1 MAFLKKS
8 IRCPGNPSSAPAR
21 LQWLRTSSGSAG
33 AFACRL
39 ETAVMPALARI
50 VGLGPGDPSLLTL
63 GGLEALRSVER
74 CAALLAPPDLVAY
87 LSANGVAVVKGISED
102 PALVVRGGTDEVERF
117 AARIAELDAGSVGV
131 GVLGNPLS
139 DFQGLPLLLRA
150 LERLAI
156 RTEIVPGVPR
166 ATLSAS
172 IAMPLVPLPP
182 QSAHHSWDDLV
193 EIMARLRLGCPWDR
207 EQTHRTLVPYLLEET
222 HEVVEAIESGDLD
235 ALCEELG
242 DLLLQIVFHSQLAT
256 ETGKFSVADVVDA
269 LSNKMVRRHPHVFGD
284 SVVEDVD
291 AQWRN
296 WEQLKALEK
305 TGRARKSRLDGIP
318 KALGALQRGQ
328 RMQEK
333 AARVGFDWPNV
344 AGILEKL
351 AEELAELAEARREKQ
366 DDPRIREELGDVF
379 FTIVNLSRALG
390 IDAETAMREANEKFY
405 RRFAFMERQAA
416 ADGKALTDLSLDELE
431 DLWQLAKTKSVA

>member
-1 MAFLKKS
+1 
-8 IRCPGNPSSAPAR
+8 
-21 LQWLRTSSGSAG
+21 
-33 AFACRL
+33 
-39 ETAVMPALARI
+39 MPALARI

-63 GGLEALRSVER
+63 GGLDALRAVGR
-74 CAALLAPPDLVAY
+74 CVALLAPPDLTAY
-87 LSANGVAVVKGISED
+87 LGANGVEVVRGLVGD
-102 PALVVRGGTDEVERF
+102 PALLVRGGGEAIEVF
-117 AARIAELDAGSVGV
+117 ARRLVALDAAAIGI

-139 DFQGLPLLLRA
+139 DFPGLPLLLRA
-150 LERLAI
+150 LERAGI
-156 RTEIVPGVPR
+156 QTEIVPGVPR
-166 ATLSAS
+166 ATLSAA

-182 QSAHHSWDDLV
+182 QSAHHTWDDLV

-222 HEVVEAIESGDLD
+222 HEVIDAIESGDLD

-305 TGRARKSRLDGIP
+305 TGRARASRLDGIP
-318 KALGALQRGQ
+318 KSLGALQRGQ

-344 AGILEKL
+344 TGILDKL
-351 AEELAELAEARREKQ
+351 TEELTELAEARRAKQ
-366 DDPRIREELGDVF
+366 DDPHVREELGDVF

-405 RRFAFMERQAA
+405 RRFSFMERQAA
-416 ADGKALTDLSLDELE
+416 AEGKALTDLTIGELE
-431 DLWQLAKTKSVA
+431 ELWQLAKTTSAA